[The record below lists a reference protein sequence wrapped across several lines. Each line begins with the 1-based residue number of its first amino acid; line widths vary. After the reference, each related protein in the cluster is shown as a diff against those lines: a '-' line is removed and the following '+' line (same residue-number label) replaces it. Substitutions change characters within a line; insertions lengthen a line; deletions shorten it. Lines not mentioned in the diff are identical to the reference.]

1 MGTLDQKLQYLNE
14 TKNQIKQ
21 AIINKGQNIQD
32 NDSFRSYVEKIN
44 NISLD
49 TNALET
55 DLLLSK
61 TAYVKGQKI
70 TGTMP
75 NNNDVIITPTT
86 EIQNKNKG
94 YYNSLTIEAVT
105 SKIDSNIVAN
115 NIKKGI
121 SILGI
126 VGTLEPKINTSDATA
141 IADNILLDKTAYVND
156 KKITGTMPNNGDVT
170 ITPTT
175 NVQNKTAGFYNS
187 INIKA
192 VTASIDTNIKAE
204 NIKSGISILGVAG
217 TLQTGIDTSDATAT
231 AGDIVSG
238 KTAYVKGQ
246 KITGGLQ
253 DSFPNEQINVV
264 NAESGMT
271 PYPSYTHRIGSKYIE
286 IRINS
291 DKIYRKGLTL
301 DLNST
306 GQLAEVIGLTAD
318 KIKAGVT
325 ILGITGTYNGP
336 TV

>member
-61 TAYVKGQKI
+61 TAYVKGQ
-70 TGTMP
+70 
-75 NNNDVIITPTT
+75 
-86 EIQNKNKG
+86 
-94 YYNSLTIEAVT
+94 
-105 SKIDSNIVAN
+105 
-115 NIKKGI
+115 
-121 SILGI
+121 
-126 VGTLEPKINTSDATA
+126 
-141 IADNILLDKTAYVND
+141 
-156 KKITGTMPNNGDVT
+156 KITGTMPNNGDVT

-264 NAESGMT
+264 NAEPDTT
-271 PYPSYTHRIGSKYIE
+271 PYPTYTHGIGSEYIE

-306 GQLAEVIGLTAD
+306 GQLAEVIGLTQEGMFR
-318 KIKAGVT
+318 KIVRLRYT
-325 ILGITGTYNGP
+325 FISQVI
-336 TV
+336 